1 MEIDYEAIILVAS
14 NLFNGFLSSGFFWF
28 VKFVLAIYVTVLFV
42 DMVLLLVLRGLGGD
56 LRDTLKGAQMPIS
69 SKKKIKKKWSQ
80 IEERLKTKNQSQ
92 FKIAI
97 LEADS
102 LADEMLF
109 NIGYGGKNMKERLD
123 AADANQVEEIDNL
136 REGHEIRNRVIFD
149 DNFVIGEEETLRVI
163 GLYREFLENLEV
175 I

>member
-14 NLFNGFLSSGFFWF
+14 NLFNGFLGSGFFWF
-28 VKFVLAIYVTVLFV
+28 VKFILAIYVTVLFV

>member
-1 MEIDYEAIILVAS
+1 MELDYGVVSSIAFT
-14 NLFNGFLSSGFFWF
+14 LFKSFFGSGFFWF
-28 VKFVLAIYVTVLFV
+28 LKFILAIYVVVLFV

-56 LRDTLKGAQMPIS
+56 LRDTLHGAQMPIS
-69 SKKKIKKKWSQ
+69 SKKKIKKRWFQ
-80 IEERLKTKNQSQ
+80 IEERLKTNNQSQ

-109 NIGYGGKNMKERLD
+109 SIGYGGKNMKERLD
-123 AADANQVEEIDNL
+123 LADANQVEEIDNL
-136 REGHEIRNRVIFD
+136 REGHEIRNKIIFD
-149 DNFVIGEEETLRVI
+149 DNFNFDKAEAERVI
-163 GLYREFLENLEV
+163 GLYREFLENLEM